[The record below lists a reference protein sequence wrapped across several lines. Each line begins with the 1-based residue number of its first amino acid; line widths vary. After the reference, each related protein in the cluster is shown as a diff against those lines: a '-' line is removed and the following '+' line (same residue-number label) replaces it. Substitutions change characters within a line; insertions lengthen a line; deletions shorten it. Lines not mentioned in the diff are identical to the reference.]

1 MYTYQRLKDLREDKD
16 LSQTDIAK
24 ILDTTQKQ
32 YSRWETGEYEI
43 PFHNVIKLAKFY
55 NVTIDFIAN
64 ITNLPSTLPKKWGMK
79 MFNLAIVAD
88 QLKNIDMQN
97 IFAKFFIPFV
107 ILAFMILGCK
117 KEISYIWNLIK

>member
-32 YSRWETGEYEI
+32 YSRWETGE
-43 PFHNVIKLAKFY
+43 FHNVIKLAKFY

-64 ITNLPSTLPKKWGMK
+64 ITNLPSTLPKK
-79 MFNLAIVAD
+79 
-88 QLKNIDMQN
+88 
-97 IFAKFFIPFV
+97 
-107 ILAFMILGCK
+107 
-117 KEISYIWNLIK
+117 

>member
-1 MYTYQRLKDLREDKD
+1 VKVVYRRIRDLREDKD

-64 ITNLPSTLPKKWGMK
+64 ITNLPSTLPKS
-79 MFNLAIVAD
+79 
-88 QLKNIDMQN
+88 
-97 IFAKFFIPFV
+97 
-107 ILAFMILGCK
+107 
-117 KEISYIWNLIK
+117 EE

>member
-64 ITNLPSTLPKKWGMK
+64 ITNLPSTLPKKWG
-79 MFNLAIVAD
+79 I
-88 QLKNIDMQN
+88 KNVQFSDCSRPTKKYRY
-97 IFAKFFIPFV
+97 AKYFCK
-107 ILAFMILGCK
+107 ILYSV
-117 KEISYIWNLIK
+117 SYISFYDCRM